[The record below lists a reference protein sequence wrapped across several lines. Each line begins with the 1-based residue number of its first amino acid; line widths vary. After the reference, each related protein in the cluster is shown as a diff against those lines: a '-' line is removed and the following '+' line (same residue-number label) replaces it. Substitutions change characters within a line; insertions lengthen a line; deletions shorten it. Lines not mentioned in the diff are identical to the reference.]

1 MLQDVGE
8 AAGIDGGGAEGDGED
23 FVRVIVFQG
32 HDPRAGFV
40 VAVNG
45 DFGFDVLN
53 EFGLDLGVVFHAV
66 SFDGGIH

>member
-1 MLQDVGE
+1 
-8 AAGIDGGGAEGDGED
+8 
-23 FVRVIVFQG
+23 
-32 HDPRAGFV
+32 
-40 VAVNG
+40 VAVDG